1 MLQKNLVYHKS
12 AKGTEAIATRQHG
25 LSPKLRSTL
34 ILIDGKRGFEELA
47 RLSQALG
54 DTEQLLG
61 QLLEQGFIEEV
72 VGAPAAPAAAPAK
85 SAAAPVKTAAAPA
98 TGRGLP
104 LLDAQRYASKRLFAI
119 LGVSAE
125 PVCLRIEAAR
135 NAQDFQAAI
144 KLAEIMVS
152 DVRSGRVAEEFA
164 AEMQEHMPGA

>member
-47 RLSQALG
+47 RLSQG
-54 DTEQLLG
+54 DTEQLVG

-72 VGAPAAPAAAPAK
+72 VGAPAAPAAAPTK
-85 SAAAPVKTAAAPA
+85 SAAAPAKTAAAPA
-98 TGRGLP
+98 AGRGLP

-144 KLAEIMVS
+144 KLAEIMVN